1 MKTKLVP
8 FDIEKAKQGAKV
20 VTRDGRNV
28 RIGFF
33 DLKDKEYP
41 VVGAVE
47 TNNVEGV
54 IYFSKEGKYNSFEG
68 ENNLDLFIEE
78 EIKTR
83 RMTIKE
89 LAWWLRDHPEEH
101 REFKYKDTQKVDSH
115 GSYNEC
121 DQNEECNQN
130 IVVRKNGGEW
140 QEPLV
145 EI

>member
-1 MKTKLVP
+1 MKTIRIP
-8 FDIEKAKQGAKV
+8 FDLEKAKAGAKV
-20 VTRDGRNV
+20 VTDDGNSVKILEYNKRLQNSDETIMV
-28 RIGFF
+28 DMVSYDDVCHFRHDGLGF
-33 DLKDKEYP
+33 P
-41 VVGAVE
+41 H
-47 TNNVEGV
+47 T
-54 IYFSKEGKYNSFEG
+54 
-68 ENNLDLFIEE
+68 LFIEE

-130 IVVRKNGGEW
+130 IVVRRNGGEW
-140 QEPLV
+140 EEPLI
-145 EI
+145 EN

>member
-1 MKTKLVP
+1 MKTIRIP
-8 FDIEKAKQGAKV
+8 FDLEKAKAGAKV
-20 VTRDGRNV
+20 VTDDGNSVKILEYNKRLQNSDETIMV
-28 RIGFF
+28 ALVDMGSYDDVCHFRHDGLGF
-33 DLKDKEYP
+33 P
-41 VVGAVE
+41 H
-47 TNNVEGV
+47 T
-54 IYFSKEGKYNSFEG
+54 
-68 ENNLDLFIEE
+68 LFIEE

-130 IVVRKNGGEW
+130 IVVRRNGGEW
-140 QEPLV
+140 EEPLI
-145 EI
+145 EN